1 MSNRDVDFAAV
12 LDAVLG
18 RSPLTG
24 GVPDGVDA
32 SVRARALRLIAAGR
46 AAIEQPAP
54 SRKTLRRAES
64 IFRAALRD
72 AKPGLLRLVFDS
84 WLQPAPALRYE
95 GADRPRFLRYDG
107 PCTVELQISS
117 LGGRVELRGQIDPAD
132 AASEARLQI
141 GKRVRRAA
149 ISAAGT
155 FAFEGLAHGTAS
167 LQIGETRV
175 EAVPL

>member
-1 MSNRDVDFAAV
+1 MSNREVNFAAV

-18 RSPLTG
+18 RG
-24 GVPDGVDA
+24 QMPDGVDA

-46 AAIEQPAP
+46 AANEQPAP
-54 SRKTLRRAES
+54 SRKALRRANS
-64 IFRAALRD
+64 IFRAAFRD

-107 PCTVELQISS
+107 PSTVELQISS
-117 LGGRVELRGQIDPAD
+117 VGGRVELRGQVDPAD
-132 AASEARLQI
+132 AAAEARLQI
-141 GKRVRRAA
+141 GKRTRRAA
-149 ISAAGT
+149 ISASGT
-155 FAFEGLAHGTAS
+155 FVFEGLAHGTVS
-167 LQIGETRV
+167 LQIGEMRV